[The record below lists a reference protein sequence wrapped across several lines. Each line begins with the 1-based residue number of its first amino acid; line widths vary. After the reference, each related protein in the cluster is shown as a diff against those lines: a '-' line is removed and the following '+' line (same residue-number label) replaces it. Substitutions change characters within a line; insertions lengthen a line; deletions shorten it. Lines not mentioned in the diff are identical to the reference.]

1 MILDAFRL
9 DRKVAIVTGAGRG
22 IGAEIARSFAEVGAE
37 IVCVART
44 CSELDETKAAI
55 EAAGGRAIAVDC
67 DLTASDAPER
77 IVDEALAAFGRIDV
91 LVNNAGGGGHVPTK
105 HAKDDHF
112 EAALDLNFKAPFYL
126 TRAVAPHMRVRGG
139 AVVNISSGFARAAN
153 VGSIPYGGA
162 KAALEQLTRM
172 MAMEYAPR
180 IRVNAIR
187 VGAVTTENMKR
198 SLLEAVPGIGEKLE
212 AWTPLERHGTPADI
226 AQAALFLA
234 SPASS
239 FVTARILPVDGGVV
253 LERSAMELIARAER
267 LAERKSERKAGS

>member
-1 MILDAFRL
+1 M
-9 DRKVAIVTGAGRG
+9 V
-22 IGAEIARSFAEVGAE
+22 
-37 IVCVART
+37 
-44 CSELDETKAAI
+44 
-55 EAAGGRAIAVDC
+55 
-67 DLTASDAPER
+67 
-77 IVDEALAAFGRIDV
+77 
-91 LVNNAGGGGHVPTK
+91 VNNAGGGGHVPTK
-105 HAKDDHF
+105 QATDEHF
-112 EAALDLNFKAPFYL
+112 DTALALNFKAPFFL
-126 TRAVAPHMRVRGG
+126 TRAAAPHMKKTGG

-153 VGSIPYGGA
+153 IGSIPYGGA

-180 IRVNAIR
+180 IRVNGIR
-187 VGAVTTENMKR
+187 VGAVTTENMQQN
-198 SLLEAVPGIGEKLE
+198 LLAAMPGIGEKLI

-267 LAERKSERKAGS
+267 LARG

>member
-1 MILDAFRL
+1 LILDAFRL
-9 DRKVAIVTGAGRG
+9 DGKTAIVTGAGRG
-22 IGAEIARSFAEVGAE
+22 IGAEIARSFAEVGAA

-44 CSELDETKAAI
+44 REELLRTCAAV
-55 EAAGGRAIAVDC
+55 EEVGGRAVAVEC
-67 DLTASDAPER
+67 DLVAGDSAAYV
-77 IVDEALAAFGRIDV
+77 VDEALAAFGRIDV
-91 LVNNAGGGGHVPTK
+91 LVNNAGGGGHVPTR
-105 HAKDDHF
+105 HATDEHF
-112 EAALDLNFKAPFYL
+112 DAALELNFKVPFYL
-126 TRAVAPHMRVRGG
+126 TRAVAPHMKVRGG
-139 AVVNISSGFARAAN
+139 SVVNISSGFARAAN

-172 MAMEYAPR
+172 MAMEYAPGV
-180 IRVNAIR
+180 RVNGIR
-187 VGAVTTENMKR
+187 VGAVTTENMQR
-198 SLLEAVPGIGEKLE
+198 NLLDAMPGISEKLA

-267 LAERKSERKAGS
+267 MARG

>member
-9 DRKVAIVTGAGRG
+9 DERIAIVTGAGRG
-22 IGAEIARSFAEVGAE
+22 IGAEIARSFAEVGAG

-44 CSELDETKAAI
+44 RADLVEATKAV
-55 EAAGGRAIAVDC
+55 EAVGGRALAVEC
-67 DLTASDAPER
+67 DLTAQGAPARVVEQ
-77 IVDEALAAFGRIDV
+77 ALAAFGRIDV
-91 LVNNAGGGGHVPTK
+91 VVNNAGGGGHVPTRR
-105 HAKDDHF
+105 ATDDDF
-112 EAALDLNFKAPFYL
+112 AAALDLNFKAPFYL
-126 TRAVAPHMRVRGG
+126 TRAAAPHMQERGG

-172 MAMEYAPR
+172 MAMEYAPA
-180 IRVNAIR
+180 IRVNGIR
-187 VGAVTTENMKR
+187 VGAVTTENMQR
-198 SLLEAVPGIGEKLE
+198 NLLDAMPGISEKLA
-212 AWTPLERHGTPADI
+212 AWTPLQRHGTPADI

-253 LERSAMELIARAER
+253 LERSAMELIARADR
-267 LAERKSERKAGS
+267 LARGDSR

>member
-9 DRKVAIVTGAGRG
+9 DGKTAIVTGAGRG
-22 IGAEIARSFAEVGAE
+22 IGAEIARSFAEVGAAV
-37 IVCVART
+37 VCVART
-44 CSELDETKAAI
+44 REELLRTCASV
-55 EAAGGRAIAVDC
+55 EAAGGRALALDC
-67 DLTASDAPER
+67 DLVAEDSAAY
-77 IVDEALAAFGRIDV
+77 VVEATLAAFGRIAV
-91 LVNNAGGGGHVPTK
+91 LVNNAGGGGHVPTR
-105 HAKDDHF
+105 HARDEHF
-112 EAALDLNFKAPFYL
+112 ELALDLNFKAPFYL
-126 TRAVAPHMRVRGG
+126 TRAVAPHMKVRGG
-139 AVVNISSGFARAAN
+139 AVVNISSGFATAAN
-153 VGSIPYGGA
+153 IGSIPYGGA

-172 MAMEYAPR
+172 MAMEYAPA

-187 VGAVTTENMKR
+187 VGAVTTENMQR
-198 SLLEAVPGIGEKLE
+198 NLLDAMPGIGEKLA

-267 LAERKSERKAGS
+267 MAKA